1 MRNPWDKTVSDYF
14 WRIKGKDNPP
24 DFATYVKGLAAG
36 DDLGGIV
43 PLEFHDNWPLHTID
57 GQIAADHV
65 IRYEALTEGLHAT
78 LSAVGI
84 DWDGWL
90 PHAKGGTRKK
100 ATAKGGYR
108 DQYDEESAE
117 IVARLYAPE
126 IAAHGYEF

>member
-43 PLEFHDNWPLHTID
+43 PLEFHDNWPLYTID

-84 DWDGWL
+84 DWDGGL